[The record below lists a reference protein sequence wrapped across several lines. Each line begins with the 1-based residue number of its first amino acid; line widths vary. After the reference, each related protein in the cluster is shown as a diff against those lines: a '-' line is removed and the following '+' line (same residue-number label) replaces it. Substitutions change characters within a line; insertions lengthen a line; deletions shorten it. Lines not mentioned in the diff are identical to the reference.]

1 MVIKDQTPISSFLS
15 LEKDMGII
23 ANKMLNNQRIQK
35 LLHYNT
41 RDALKKPNLT
51 QEESL
56 ALFGKNI
63 KLVPKLTINSEV
75 MNQIVVCFDEFTPNN
90 TNPHYRNNTIAFNII
105 CHFDQW
111 QLNDFQLRPYR
122 IAAEL
127 DSMFNDTHLSGIG
140 TLQFAGAAQQVYTPE
155 LAGVTIVYDA
165 IHGDEDKKNMPNPQD
180 QIQFEKD
187 FYEMMG
193 LNE

>member
-63 KLVPKLTINSEV
+63 KLVPKLTISNEV

-90 TNPHYRNNTIAFNII
+90 TNPHYRNNSIAFNII

-180 QIQFEKD
+180 QIQFEQD
-187 FYEMMG
+187 FYEMMES
-193 LNE
+193 NE

>member
-23 ANKMLNNQRIQK
+23 ANKVLNNQRIQK

-187 FYEMMG
+187 FYEMMS